1 MSFEEP
7 NNPRSSEIVNN
18 QIQLTE
24 LATYEERTPGHH
36 FTVYFFIYDLPDYIY
51 SLLRLDILLT
61 QVIAVFFILMY
72 V

>member
-24 LATYEERTPGHH
+24 LAMYEERTPAIKKLKQKHGSGGRYHEAG
-36 FTVYFFIYDLPDYIY
+36 L
-51 SLLRLDILLT
+51 
-61 QVIAVFFILMY
+61 AG
-72 V
+72 

>member
-24 LATYEERTPGHH
+24 LASYEEQT
-36 FTVYFFIYDLPDYIY
+36 PDYIFQGIRPVLY
-51 SLLRLDILLT
+51 LNR
-61 QVIAVFFILMY
+61 Y
-72 V
+72 CE